1 MISEFYFSAR
11 NYLVTGSGSGIGRE
25 ITELLVS
32 RDNNVFAVDKDME
45 SLNFLSTKLNSA
57 RLNILTGDITREE
70 IRKEIVERS
79 ANLDG
84 IVNCAGIIKLI
95 PFKFINEDFLSEL
108 DKNNYEAPLLL
119 NSALLK
125 KNRIKDGASII
136 FLSSIMSVISTQTNA
151 VYTGTKAALAAV
163 TKTMA
168 LETAP
173 HKIRVNSVSPGFVKT
188 PMLEYIGLQTDL
200 KVAERNHPLGFGDA
214 KDVAGPVMFL
224 LSDASRWITGTNLII
239 DGGYCAK

>member
-1 MISEFYFSAR
+1 
-11 NYLVTGSGSGIGRE
+11 
-25 ITELLVS
+25 
-32 RDNNVFAVDKDME
+32 
-45 SLNFLSTKLNSA
+45 
-57 RLNILTGDITREE
+57 
-70 IRKEIVERS
+70 
-79 ANLDG
+79 
-84 IVNCAGIIKLI
+84 
-95 PFKFINEDFLSEL
+95 
-108 DKNNYEAPLLL
+108 
-119 NSALLK
+119 
-125 KNRIKDGASII
+125 
-136 FLSSIMSVISTQTNA
+136 MSVISTQTNA